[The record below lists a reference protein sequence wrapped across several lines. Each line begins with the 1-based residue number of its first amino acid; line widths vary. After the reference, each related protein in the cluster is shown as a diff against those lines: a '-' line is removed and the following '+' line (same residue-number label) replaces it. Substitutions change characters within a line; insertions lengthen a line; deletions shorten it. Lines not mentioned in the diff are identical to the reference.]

1 MDAVSNSVQ
10 TALSAVQSA
19 DSKRVAL
26 QVNLLRKSLDAQQ
39 QQAAELLRQL
49 EGKGQV
55 VDIRV

>member
-19 DSKRVAL
+19 DSKRIAL
-26 QVNLLRKSLDAQQ
+26 QANLLRKSLDAQQ